1 MTRVVLSRLGQGATV
16 VALVVTVCFA
26 LIRLA
31 PGDPFAASIDQ
42 ENVAAETRD
51 QMRRIHGFDRPIAE
65 QYVLFV
71 RNLTRGELG
80 YSFSRGQP
88 VARVLVE
95 AVPPTLLLM
104 GTALL
109 LGGLGGVAVGA
120 WQGWRGDTRATRVV
134 SRISLVILS
143 VPEFVLALL
152 LVMGPALA
160 WGLFPVTGMQDDFAP
175 RGVAGALDVLH
186 HLVLPAFTL
195 AVVVGAVVARH
206 QRGAILAVV
215 NADFVRAARAKG
227 VPEFRILLHHALRNA
242 LVPVLTLAGVLFPAL
257 ISGAVLVEKVFAWPG
272 MGRAVV
278 DAVTRRDYPLVGGVV
293 LVSSLFVVLGTV
305 LADLAVSWADP
316 RRRQS

>member
-1 MTRVVLSRLGQGATV
+1 MIRALLSRLGQGAAV
-16 VALVVTVCFA
+16 VALVVTACFA

-31 PGDPFAASIDQ
+31 PGDPFAVSVEQ
-42 ENVAAETRD
+42 ENVPAEMRD
-51 QMRRIHGFDRPIAE
+51 RMRRLYGFDRPIAE

-71 RNLTRGELG
+71 RNLARGELG

-95 AVPPTLLLM
+95 SVPPTLLLM

-120 WQGWRGDTRATRVV
+120 WQGWRGDTRATRFV
-134 SRISLVILS
+134 SRLSLVILS

-160 WGLFPVTGMQDDFAP
+160 WGLFPVTGMQGDFAP
-175 RGVAGALDVLH
+175 RGIAGALDVLH
-186 HLVLPAFTL
+186 HLALPALTL

-206 QRGAILAVV
+206 QRRAILAVV
-215 NADFVRAARAKG
+215 HADFVRAARAKG
-227 VPEFRILLHHALRNA
+227 VPEYRILVHHALRNA

-278 DAVTRRDYPLVGGVV
+278 DAVARRDYPLVGGAV
-293 LVSSLFVVLGTV
+293 LVSSLFVVLGTL

>member
-1 MTRVVLSRLGQGATV
+1 MRAVLSRLGQGAAV
-16 VALVVTVCFA
+16 VALVVTICFV

-31 PGDPFAASIDQ
+31 PGDPFAASIEQ
-42 ENVAAETRD
+42 EDVSAATRER
-51 QMRRIHGFDRPIAE
+51 MRVVYGFDRPIAE
-65 QYVLFV
+65 QYLLFA
-71 RNLTRGELG
+71 RNLARGELG
-80 YSFSRGQP
+80 WSFSRSQP

-95 AVPPTLLLM
+95 SVPPTLLLM

-120 WQGWRGDTRATRVV
+120 WQGWRGETRSTQLV

-152 LVMGPALA
+152 FVMGPALA
-160 WGLFPVTGMQDDFAP
+160 WGLFPVTGVQDDFAP
-175 RGVAGALDVLH
+175 RGIVGVLDVLH
-186 HLVLPAFTL
+186 HLALPALTL

-206 QRGAILAVV
+206 QRRAILAVV

-227 VPEFRILLHHALRNA
+227 VPEIRILLRHALRNA

>member
-1 MTRVVLSRLGQGATV
+1 MMRAVLSRLGQGATV

-31 PGDPFAASIDQ
+31 PGDPFAISIEQ
-42 ENVAAETRD
+42 QNVTAEMRD
-51 QMRRIHGFDRPIAE
+51 RMRRIYGFDRPIAE

-71 RNLTRGELG
+71 RNLARGELG
-80 YSFSRGQP
+80 YSFSRSRP
-88 VARVLVE
+88 VARVLAE

-120 WQGWRGDTRATRVV
+120 WQGWRGDRRATRIV
-134 SRISLVILS
+134 SRLSLVLLS

-175 RGVAGALDVLH
+175 RGFAGVLDVLH
-186 HLVLPAFTL
+186 HLVLPALTL
-195 AVVVGAVVARH
+195 ALIVGAIVARH
-206 QRGAILAVV
+206 QRSAILAVID
-215 NADFVRAARAKG
+215 ADFVRAARAKG

-257 ISGAVLVEKVFAWPG
+257 ISGAVLVEKIFAWPG

-278 DAVTRRDYPLVGGVV
+278 DAVTRRDYPLVGGAV
-293 LVSSLFVVLGTV
+293 LVSSLFVVVGTV

>member
-1 MTRVVLSRLGQGATV
+1 MRALLSRLAQGAAV

-31 PGDPFAASIDQ
+31 PGDPFAVSIEQ
-42 ENVAAETRD
+42 QNVTAEMQDR
-51 QMRRIHGFDRPIAE
+51 MRRIYGFDRPISE

-71 RNLTRGELG
+71 RNLARGELG
-80 YSFSRGQP
+80 YSFSRSQS
-88 VARVLVE
+88 VTRVLVE

-120 WQGWRGDTRATRVV
+120 WQGWRGETRGTRFVG
-134 SRISLVILS
+134 RLSLVILS

-175 RGVAGALDVLH
+175 RGVAGVLDVLH
-186 HLVLPAFTL
+186 HLVLPALTL
-195 AVVVGAVVARH
+195 ALVVGAVVARH
-206 QRGAILAVV
+206 QRRAILSVV
-215 NADFVRAARAKG
+215 DADFVRAARAKG
-227 VPEFRILLHHALRNA
+227 VPEFRVLLRHVLRNS
-242 LVPVLTLAGVLFPAL
+242 LVPVLALSGVLFPAL
-257 ISGAVLVEKVFAWPG
+257 VSGAVLVEKIFAWPG

-278 DAVTRRDYPLVGGVV
+278 DAVVRRDYPLVGGVV

>member
-1 MTRVVLSRLGQGATV
+1 MRGVLSRLGQGATV
-16 VALVVTVCFA
+16 VALVVTVCFV

-31 PGDPFAASIDQ
+31 PGDPFAVSLVQ
-42 ENVAAETRD
+42 ENVTTEMRD

-71 RNLTRGELG
+71 RNLARGELG

-104 GTALL
+104 STALL

-175 RGVAGALDVLH
+175 RGLAGVLDVLH

-206 QRGAILAVV
+206 QRGAILSVV

-227 VPEFRILLHHALRNA
+227 VPEFRILLHHALRNS

-278 DAVTRRDYPLVGGVV
+278 DAVTRRDYPLVGGAV
-293 LVSSLFVVLGTV
+293 LVSSLFVVVGTV
-305 LADLAVSWADP
+305 LADLAISWADP